1 MYLATGGSGVTSWLL
16 DWVGRPGSRGSCMEP
31 GGLAPGRVLSS
42 QFLALCQL
50 NPSLVVELAKELLEF
65 MGSVSNIHSRAGVFT
80 SVVSWAWPLLPPA
93 DRGGSTAGAKP
104 LSWA

>member
-1 MYLATGGSGVTSWLL
+1 MHGAW
-16 DWVGRPGSRGSCMEP
+16 
-31 GGLAPGRVLSS
+31 GLAPGRVLSS

-65 MGSVSNIHSRAGVFT
+65 VGSVSNVHSRAGVFT